1 MKIRRK
7 FQSMFG
13 IVCAIS
19 IIVAVICIS
28 VNINIRANQYIELK
42 KEMNEKVVERARN
55 QIMDLVRQIS
65 DFLLIYEN
73 SIDRDMLNAA
83 KVVYEFEANIGR
95 RVTTNDL
102 YRLREETG
110 MSDLYLF
117 APNGECDIST
127 EPGATNGQLNLFDDG
142 AQYRD
147 LVTGKSDYIPS
158 DMTIKLK
165 TGKVFKFTAIPRPFN
180 RGILETAYDTKLIE
194 QVFQGF
200 LTQFNGVR
208 EIAVFNSEGITILS
222 NSADDI
228 TSKYKSGTPGN
239 ILGIDAYFNGWMGST
254 YSEDENGIQVFY
266 PIQLENFGDGVRYL
280 LFIDIDPTQ
289 YYEAMY
295 DSITAIDKMID
306 TLANASTFTVA
317 VLVLIIIIIALSVRA
332 FAYGMIK
339 PIESLT
345 KTLVSMGNGDM
356 TVEIDGKMGERSDE
370 IGDMV
375 NACIQTVHNVSDS
388 MRTVKESAENLSR
401 DGESLATTSE
411 QAQASMHNIY
421 NSVENV
427 TTKIGYQAASVD
439 NAAAS
444 VGETSHRINAL
455 DISIGNQTSA
465 LNESAGQI
473 EEIIQTVNDVNRNLG
488 EIATQFKALVDATEI
503 GLKQQQEV
511 DAQVQS
517 IVEFSQTLGD
527 TNKVIAGI
535 ASQTNLLAMNAA
547 IEAAHAGSVGQG
559 FAVVSNEIRSLAENS
574 AGQSRHVG
582 QQLSQIRKG
591 IEGMVETSSQSK
603 ESFDKI
609 KNQID
614 VLNHLV
620 ANVTSSL
627 NEQSKNSSFALDNLR
642 RIISLTKN
650 VGDGSA
656 EMKADGSVVVDEM
669 EQLQEST
676 QNVYDSMQEI
686 SESGKDIS
694 TSIDIMAKV
703 AETTRSEIDE
713 INSKLSMFK
722 LRKN

>member
-7 FQSMFG
+7 FQAMFG

-19 IIVAVICIS
+19 VIVAAICVS
-28 VNINIRANQYIELK
+28 VNINIRAKQYTEMR

-110 MSDLYLF
+110 MSDLYLYSSD
-117 APNGECDIST
+117 GECDIST
-127 EPGATNGQLNLFDDG
+127 DSTAKNGQLNLFDTG

-147 LVTGKSDYIPS
+147 LVTGKSDYVSS

-165 TGKVFKFTAIPRPFN
+165 TGEVFKFTAIPRPSG
-180 RGILETAYDTKLIE
+180 RGILETAYATKLIQ

-208 EIAVFNSEGITILS
+208 EIAVFNSDGITLLS
-222 NSADDI
+222 NSADDV
-228 TSKYKSGTPGN
+228 TPKYQSGISGN

-254 YSEDENGIQVFY
+254 YSETENGIQVFY
-266 PIQLENFGDGVRYL
+266 PIQLNNFGEGVRYL
-280 LFIDIDPTQ
+280 LFLDVDPTL
-289 YYEAMY
+289 YYAAMNE
-295 DSITAIDKMID
+295 SLTSIDKMIA
-306 TLANASTFTVA
+306 TLADASIITVA
-317 VLVLIIIIIALSVRA
+317 VLFLIVIFIALSVRI
-332 FAYGMIK
+332 FVYGMIK
-339 PIESLT
+339 PIESIT

-356 TVEIDGKMGERSDE
+356 TVQIDSKMGERTDE

-388 MRTVKESAENLSR
+388 MRTVKESAENLSKN
-401 DGESLATTSE
+401 GESLAATSE
-411 QAQASMHNIY
+411 QAQVSMHNIY

-427 TTKIGYQAASVD
+427 ATKIGYQAASVD
-439 NAAAS
+439 NAAAT

-455 DISIGNQTSA
+455 DVSIGNQTSA
-465 LNESAGQI
+465 LNESASQI
-473 EEIIQTVNDVNRNLG
+473 EEIIQTVNNVNRNLG
-488 EIATQFKALVDATEI
+488 EIAMQFKALVDATEI

-559 FAVVSNEIRSLAENS
+559 FAVVANEIRSLAENS

-582 QQLSQIRKG
+582 QQLTQIRKG
-591 IEGMVETSSQSK
+591 IEDMEETSSQSK
-603 ESFDKI
+603 ESFDRI

-627 NEQSKNSSFALDNLR
+627 NDQSKNSSFVLDNLR

-650 VGDGSA
+650 VGDDSA
-656 EMKADGSVVVDEM
+656 EMKSDSGVVVEEM

-676 QNVYDSMQEI
+676 QKVYDSMQEI

-694 TSIDIMAKV
+694 ASIDVMAQV
-703 AETTRSEIDE
+703 AETTKTEIDE
-713 INSKLSMFK
+713 INNKLSIFK
-722 LRKN
+722 LRK